1 MVTAIS
7 LARRRRDGLSPGSP
21 SDSISYSTGQLRVRT
36 KLTLR
41 EQGSFSRSQSSLFIW
56 SLAVPSSLI
65 VSIFRLYTFTS
76 YRLLSKDWGLFQIL
90 VLPSRCR
97 GVRTPDLITIPLP
110 AHTAGW
116 NNKYIW
122 APLSDDTADWDFLI
136 IYPIINL
143 LRKMGHCERPWISF
157 KIICLCR

>member
-1 MVTAIS
+1 MVTHSNQFVTYLIELNIFVKSGILMVTAIS

-97 GVRTPDLITIPLP
+97 GIKTLDLIPIPLP

-116 NNKYIW
+116 NDSNLS
-122 APLSDDTADWDFLI
+122 PLVWSQSKLGFSHYLS
-136 IYPIINL
+136 P
-143 LRKMGHCERPWISF
+143 C
-157 KIICLCR
+157 